1 MQQIMEMLR
10 IQNIKCKPENRKQSL
25 REWFCGLFGI
35 SSESI
40 EEIRL
45 VRESIDARKKPQVIL
60 LRTIEVR
67 CKEETKLIGQLK
79 KKRYDWQKVSPF
91 SYPYPTKLE
100 KRENIVV
107 VGCGPAGL
115 FAAYFLALAGQK
127 VTLLERGRD
136 ILQRTKDVEDF
147 WSEGK
152 LLPDSNVSFGEGGAG
167 TFSDGKL
174 NTLVKDKSGRNRA
187 VLETFVTFGAPQ
199 AILYEAKPH
208 VGTDILKQVIYTM
221 RLRLEE
227 MGVEVLFRTCV
238 EQFLIKQESIVGVV
252 TRKGQRIPCNRVVL
266 AIGHS
271 ARDTFEALKTT
282 GVSMEQKAFAVGF
295 RVEHPQDMINRSQY
309 GEIYADMLPAAPY
322 KLATK
327 TSYGRN
333 VYSFCMCPGGY
344 VVNAST
350 EKNATAVNGMSYSG
364 RDGENANS
372 AIIVSVE
379 PTDFPSDDVLAG
391 VAFQRDLERRA
402 YLAGKGK
409 VPCDTLGHF
418 RQTVLHPQEESK
430 TSMSEE
436 LCPQIKGGFTVTD
449 ISGILPRELNLA
461 FLEGMEQ
468 FGRQI
473 EGFDRE
479 DAILSAVESRTSSPV
494 RILRNEA
501 YESNIKGLYPCG
513 EGAGYAGGIMS
524 AAMDGI
530 KVAEAIISQIS
541 LTDTGI

>member
-1 MQQIMEMLR
+1 MQQNMEMIR
-10 IQNIKCKPENRKQSL
+10 IQNIKCSPENRKRNL

-35 SSESI
+35 SSDTI

-45 VRESIDARKKPQVIL
+45 VRESIDARKKPQVVL

-67 CKEETKLIGQLK
+67 CRSEKSLIAQLK
-79 KKRYDWQKVSPF
+79 KKKYDWQKIRPF
-91 SYPYPTKLE
+91 LYPYPTELE
-100 KRENIVV
+100 RKESIVV
-107 VGCGPAGL
+107 IGCGPAGL

-127 VTLLERGRD
+127 VLLLERGRD
-136 ILQRTKDVEDF
+136 ILQRTKDVEAF
-147 WSEGK
+147 WSEGQ
-152 LLPDSNVSFGEGGAG
+152 LRPDSNVSFGEGGAG

-174 NTLVKDKSGRNRA
+174 NTLVKDKSGRNMA
-187 VLETFVTFGAPQ
+187 VLETFVAFGAPQ
-199 AILYEAKPH
+199 NILYEAKPH

-227 MGVEVLFRTCV
+227 MGVTVLFNTCV
-238 EQFLIKQESIVGVV
+238 EAFQVEQDSIEGVV
-252 TRKGQRIPCNRVVL
+252 TRDGQRISCDRVIL

-271 ARDTFEALKTT
+271 ARDTFAVLKDT
-282 GVSMEQKAFAVGF
+282 GVTMEQKAFAVGF
-295 RVEHPQDMINRSQY
+295 RVEHPQDMINHSQY
-309 GEIYADMLPAAPY
+309 GETYADILPAAPY
-322 KLATK
+322 KVAAK

-350 EKNATAVNGMSYSG
+350 EENEIAVNGMSYSG
-364 RDGENANS
+364 RDGKNANS
-372 AIIVSVE
+372 AIVVSVE
-379 PTDFPSDDVLAG
+379 PRDFPSNDVLAG
-391 VAFQRDLERRA
+391 VEFQRDIEKKA
-402 YLAGKGK
+402 YLAGKGNI
-409 VPCDTLGHF
+409 PCDTLGHF
-418 RQTVLHPQEESK
+418 RIAVLKQEALPDTEQNRGV
-430 TSMSEE
+430 T
-436 LCPQIKGGFTVTD
+436 PQIKGAYSFTD
-449 ISGILPRELNLA
+449 ISHILPEELNLA

-473 EGFDRE
+473 QGFDRE

-494 RILRNEA
+494 RIPRNEA

>member
-1 MQQIMEMLR
+1 MQQNMEMIR
-10 IQNIKCKPENRKQSL
+10 IQNIKCSPENRKRNL

-35 SSESI
+35 SSDNI

-45 VRESIDARKKPQVIL
+45 VRESIDARKKPKVVL

-67 CKEETKLIGQLK
+67 CKSEKSLIAQLK
-79 KKRYDWQKVSPF
+79 RKKYDWQRVSPF
-91 SYPYPTKLE
+91 LYPYPTELE
-100 KRENIVV
+100 RKESIVV
-107 VGCGPAGL
+107 IGCGPAGL

-127 VTLLERGRD
+127 VLLLERGRD
-136 ILQRTKDVEDF
+136 ILQRTKDVEAF

-152 LLPDSNVSFGEGGAG
+152 LRPDSNVSFGEGGAG

-174 NTLVKDKSGRNRA
+174 NTLVKDKSGRNMA
-187 VLETFVTFGAPQ
+187 VLETFVAFGAPQ
-199 AILYEAKPH
+199 NILYEAKPH

-221 RLRLEE
+221 RLRLQE
-227 MGVEVLFRTCV
+227 MGVTVLFNTCV
-238 EQFLIKQESIVGVV
+238 EAFLVEQDSIEGVV
-252 TRKGQRIPCNRVVL
+252 TRDGQRISCDRVVL

-271 ARDTFEALKTT
+271 ARDTFAVLKDT
-282 GVSMEQKAFAVGF
+282 GVTMEQKAFAVGF

-309 GEIYADMLPAAPY
+309 GETYADRLPAAPY
-322 KLATK
+322 KVAAK

-350 EKNATAVNGMSYSG
+350 EENGIAVNGMSYSG
-364 RDGENANS
+364 RDGKNANS
-372 AIIVSVE
+372 AIVVSVE
-379 PTDFPSDDVLAG
+379 PRDFPSTDVLAG
-391 VAFQRDLERRA
+391 VEFQREIEKKA
-402 YLAGKGK
+402 YLAGNGNI
-409 VPCDTLGHF
+409 PCDTLGHF
-418 RQTVLHPQEESK
+418 REAVLKQEALPNTERNKGVTPQT
-430 TSMSEE
+430 
-436 LCPQIKGGFTVTD
+436 KGAYFFTD
-449 ISGILPRELNLA
+449 ISHILPKELNLA

-473 EGFDRE
+473 QGFDRE
-479 DAILSAVESRTSSPV
+479 DTILSAVESRTSSPV
-494 RILRNEA
+494 KIPRNEA